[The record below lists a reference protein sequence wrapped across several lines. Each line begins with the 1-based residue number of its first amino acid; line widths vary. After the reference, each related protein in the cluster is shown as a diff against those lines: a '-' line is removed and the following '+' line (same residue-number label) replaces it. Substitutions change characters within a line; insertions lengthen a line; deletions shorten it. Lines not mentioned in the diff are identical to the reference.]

1 MLTYEERGPADM
13 ADQKSDSP
21 ASLQVYR
28 YRAGA
33 DRVEVVIG
41 TMEPDLPHEDLVA
54 HAHEALHHETFT
66 CYAAS
71 QPGGFVADEVCFV
84 PQGDRCDILTIKT
97 NGWQRHHGDHRRSLV
112 EILNNIAA
120 AVACGKLRI
129 LDADELAA
137 ETEEG
142 RATLSFRIGDTA
154 DLQSAREAVD
164 EILQQGGLDD
174 INRQRTILC
183 ISEAVTNMLLHG
195 GGRGS
200 LTIRRLDDRL
210 RFVVADEGPGLIFLN
225 WIEPPSKGGQASMGY
240 GYKIILDYLDAVALH
255 TGPRG
260 TTLLLDRMTN

>member
-1 MLTYEERGPADM
+1 M
-13 ADQKSDSP
+13 ADETSASP

-33 DRVEVVIG
+33 DRVEAVIG
-41 TMEPDLPHEDLVA
+41 TLEPELPQEDLVA
-54 HAHEALHHETFT
+54 HAGEALRRATFM
-66 CYAAS
+66 CYAVS
-71 QPGGFVADEVCFV
+71 QADDFVADELCFV
-84 PQGDRCDILTIKT
+84 PQGDRCDILSIRT

-129 LDADELAA
+129 LDDGEVA
-137 ETEEG
+137 EETRDGRVIEEF
-142 RATLSFRIGDTA
+142 AIADTA
-154 DLQSAREAVD
+154 QLQRARESVD
-164 EILQQGGLDD
+164 EVLQQAGVDD

-183 ISEAVTNMLLHG
+183 LSEAVTNTLLHG
-195 GGRGS
+195 GGRGNMVV
-200 LTIRRLDDRL
+200 LRLPDRL
-210 RFVVADEGPGLIFLN
+210 RFVVADDGPGLNFLN

-255 TGPRG
+255 TGPEG

>member
-1 MLTYEERGPADM
+1 M
-13 ADQKSDSP
+13 ADQTSDSP

-33 DRVEVVIG
+33 DRVEAVIG
-41 TMEPDLPHEDLVA
+41 TLEPDLPQEDLVA
-54 HAHEALHHETFT
+54 HAHEALHRDTFM
-66 CYAAS
+66 CYAVS
-71 QPGGFVADEVCFV
+71 QPDDFVADEVCFV
-84 PQGDRCDILTIKT
+84 PQGDRCDILSIRT

-129 LDADELAA
+129 LDTDELAT
-137 ETEEG
+137 ETEKG
-142 RATLSFRIGDTA
+142 RATLDFQIGDTA
-154 DLQSAREAVD
+154 ELQSAREAVD
-164 EILQQGGLDD
+164 EALRQAGLDD

-195 GGRGS
+195 GGQGS
-200 LTIRRLDDRL
+200 MTVRRLGDRL
-210 RFVVADEGPGLIFLN
+210 RFVVADRGPGLNFLN

-255 TGPRG
+255 TGPSG
-260 TTLLLDRMTN
+260 TTLLLDRLTN

>member
-1 MLTYEERGPADM
+1 M
-13 ADQKSDSP
+13 ADQTSAMP

-33 DRVEVVIG
+33 ERVEAVIG
-41 TMEPDLPHEDLVA
+41 ELEPGLPQEDLVA
-54 HAHEALHHETFT
+54 HASEALSRATFM
-66 CYAAS
+66 CYAVS
-71 QPGGFVADEVCFV
+71 QPDDFVADELCFV
-84 PQGDRCDILTIKT
+84 PQGDRCDILSIRT
-97 NGWQRHHGDHRRSLV
+97 NGWERHHGDHRRSLV

-129 LDADELAA
+129 LDEGEVA
-137 ETEEG
+137 TGTREG
-142 RATLSFRIGDTA
+142 RVMQEFAITDTA
-154 DLQSAREAVD
+154 GLQRARESVD
-164 EILQQGGLDD
+164 EVLQQAGVDD

-195 GGRGS
+195 GGHGDMVV
-200 LTIRRLDDRL
+200 RRLPDRL
-210 RFVVADEGPGLIFLN
+210 RFVVADEGSGLNFLN

-255 TGPRG
+255 TGPEG